1 MSLGEENPK
10 KKNSEKT
17 AKKKTRKKKIE
28 LKPNQFDMGNGF
40 L

>member
-1 MSLGEENPK
+1 MSLVEENPK
-10 KKNSEKT
+10 KKNTEKT
-17 AKKKTRKKKIE
+17 VKKTRKKKVE